1 MNVQAHFTDIA
12 PVIVAEL
19 DSAQRTIEAA
29 VAWLTD
35 PTLFESPI
43 KAARRGCWVR
53 LALLD
58 DVINRRS
65 GLNLERL
72 RAAGGEV
79 FWIPEGES
87 GQGSLHHKFCVID
100 GDGVITGSYNWTRRA
115 SRADE
120 NILRVRGDTALA
132 AGYTEAFAQLLDK
145 HRLQPREPALDS
157 RQLLR
162 RLEVVHN
169 LLLLDDFEMLAAQVP
184 RLEAARSL
192 PAIAELLD
200 QLQRRDWAAAQAGL
214 AALLARGLALMPY
227 EDPELAALRLD
238 LRTLEA
244 QVVALSQEQAET
256 ERLIQ
261 EFARRQQEALGD
273 LLDESLRLRRFYWQ
287 RRAERGD
294 ATEADREAHDQARD
308 DYADYQQSRE
318 EVERLPAAPRLDPDQ
333 QAELKRL
340 FREACM
346 QCHPDRVTEADKAQA
361 EALFVRVRAAYQQG
375 DLDTLRRLHRQLKSG
390 GPFADPATVLTE
402 GDQLRRRVA
411 QLRLE
416 VERLLAVLKSL
427 RAHETYRTLAGIA
440 DWERYFAE
448 ARQRLAEDIERLRG
462 QLEEEDDDEF

>member
-1 MNVQAHFTDIA
+1 MDIQAHFTDIGSA
-12 PVIVAEL
+12 IAAEL
-19 DSAQRTIEAA
+19 NSAQQSIEAA

-35 PTLFESPI
+35 PALFEALL
-43 KAARRGCWVR
+43 KAARRGCRVR

-58 DVINRRS
+58 NAINRQS

-79 FWIPEGES
+79 FWIPEAAG

-115 SRADE
+115 RSADE
-120 NILRVRGDTALA
+120 NILRVRGDAALA
-132 AGYTEAFAQLLDK
+132 AGYGQAFAQLLDK
-145 HRLQPREPALDS
+145 HSLQPRAPALDH

-169 LLLLDDFEMLAAQVP
+169 LLLLDDFEMLAAQVS

-200 QLQRRDWAAAQAGL
+200 QLQQRDWAAAQASL

-227 EDPELAALRLD
+227 EDPQLAVLRLE

-256 ERLIQ
+256 ERLIH
-261 EFARRQQEALGD
+261 EFARRQQEVLGD
-273 LLDESLRLRRFYWQ
+273 LLEESLRLRQQYWQ
-287 RRAERGD
+287 RQAMRRTATDDDRA
-294 ATEADREAHDQARD
+294 AHTQARE

-318 EVERLPAAPRLDPDQ
+318 DIERMPEAPRLNPDQ
-333 QAELKRL
+333 QAEFKRL
-340 FREACM
+340 FREASM
-346 QCHPDRVTEADKAQA
+346 QCHPDRVTDADKAQA
-361 EALFVRVRAAYQQG
+361 GALFIQVRAAYQQG
-375 DLDTLRRLHRQLKSG
+375 DLETLRQLHGQLKSSR
-390 GPFADPATVLTE
+390 PFADPATVLTE
-402 GDQLRRRVA
+402 SDQLRKRVA

-416 VERLLAVLKSL
+416 VERLLAGIQAL
-427 RAHETYRTLAGIA
+427 RQHETYRTLAGIA

-448 ARQRLAEDIERLRG
+448 ARQRLAGEIERLRS
-462 QLEEEDDDEF
+462 QLNE